1 MVLDSIDNIET
12 TAASTSLDNT
22 PVLKNKCLM
31 EIEQCKT
38 QIEELNDKIRLYNR
52 SKMEY
57 CKTEF
62 LQQQSSLQEK
72 HENTKAELEKQI
84 YELEKQN
91 QKLNNKQL
99 SFYILT
105 VIDFILFFYILYK
118 NKGFIFRMN
127 FRTN

>member
-1 MVLDSIDNIET
+1 MVLDIIDNVET

-31 EIEQCKT
+31 EIEQCKI
-38 QIEELNDKIRLYNR
+38 QIEELNDKIRLYDRN
-52 SKMEY
+52 KKKHCEN
-57 CKTEF
+57 EF
-62 LQQQSSLQEK
+62 LQQQSFIQEK
-72 HENTKAELEKQI
+72 HEHKKAEFEKQI
-84 YELEKQN
+84 YVLEQQN
-91 QKLNNKQL
+91 QKLSNKKL

-118 NKGFIFRMN
+118 NKDYIFRMN